1 MASLP
6 QESTTAG
13 WLRGG
18 GRSGGLEVSGEPPA
32 RAGPP
37 PRPQSGRSISASY
50 QWKRRARPRQ
60 PAARWARP
68 RCSARRRAFGKRP

>member
-13 WLRGG
+13 WLPGG
-18 GRSGGLEVSGEPPA
+18 GRRGVWRSRESRRPALGLLPA
-32 RAGPP
+32 RRAAVASQ
-37 PRPQSGRSISASY
+37 RLISGSD
-50 QWKRRARPRQ
+50 RARPRQ

-68 RCSARRRAFGKRP
+68 RCSARRRAFGTRP